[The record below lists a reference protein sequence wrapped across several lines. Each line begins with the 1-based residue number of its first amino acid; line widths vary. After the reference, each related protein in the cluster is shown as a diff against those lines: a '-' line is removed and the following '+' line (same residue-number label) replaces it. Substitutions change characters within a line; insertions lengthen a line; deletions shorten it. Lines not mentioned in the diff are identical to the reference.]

1 MKKKKKKE
9 KDTEYHMADDG
20 TMVEKSDW
28 EWLQEH
34 KKRNKKKRRYNEA
47 LPKRSQSA
55 YLYFAQVT
63 TLVTF
68 LFQVDSLI
76 R

>member
-34 KKRNKKKRRYNEA
+34 KKKNKKKKINGYYV
-47 LPKRSQSA
+47 PGDGTIHT
-55 YLYFAQVT
+55 LYE
-63 TLVTF
+63 
-68 LFQVDSLI
+68 DDK
-76 R
+76 

>member
-34 KKRNKKKRRYNEA
+34 KKRNKKKNKKINGYYV
-47 LPKRSQSA
+47 PGDGTIHT
-55 YLYFAQVT
+55 LYE
-63 TLVTF
+63 
-68 LFQVDSLI
+68 DDK
-76 R
+76 